1 MKYIDNNLIIIL
13 VLIASVIFL
22 IIPIILVRVVRRL
35 STRDLPKGDWSRDQ
49 IVVCTLNTFTM
60 GVLAEMMFGL
70 GAGMFLG
77 VYFICTYAKCLEG
90 YFFAILFVLI
100 GLMFTGVGILIF
112 LYMKNYRVVFF
123 PGGISY
129 RNEFGKTRQYTDDQI
144 ENVLYFRHNVKIK
157 TKDKL
162 IGFNHNCTNYNWALN
177 AVEKYRR

>member
-1 MKYIDNNLIIIL
+1 MKKTNKKIKK
-13 VLIASVIFL
+13 VSVWE
-22 IIPIILVRVVRRL
+22 
-35 STRDLPKGDWSRDQ
+35 KY
-49 IVVCTLNTFTM
+49 
-60 GVLAEMMFGL
+60 LAQEIGIEL
-70 GAGMFLG
+70 KA
-77 VYFICTYAKCLEG
+77 CL

-162 IGFNHNCTNYNWALN
+162 IGFNYNCTNYSWALDM
-177 AVEKYRR
+177 VEKYRR